1 MSLRCDK
8 LEISLSNITAS
19 TQIEPL
25 ILNHLLGVNLLCG
38 EMSDGTQH
46 GIPLTFA
53 NVLLITHYNALSSY
67 KIHGLFLHNSSHF
80 SYTNAFKLIISNS
93 YLLSVPLKQ
102 LTKLRISKKK
112 WTSLLNFFSFD
123 WYFLPIHWFLAFFNL
138 RLTD

>member
-46 GIPLTFA
+46 GIPLR
-53 NVLLITHYNALSSY
+53 LQM
-67 KIHGLFLHNSSHF
+67 
-80 SYTNAFKLIISNS
+80 S
-93 YLLSVPLKQ
+93 YLLRIITHCHR
-102 LTKLRISKKK
+102 TKSMDYSCIIPV
-112 WTSLLNFFSFD
+112 T
-123 WYFLPIHWFLAFFNL
+123 FLIQTLSN
-138 RLTD
+138 